1 MLNEQWKPLA
11 VAIAL
16 IASCTTPGWPC
27 GYHGFLGDGFSALH
41 ARSITVAV
49 AIRAA
54 ADENL
59 LDSEIVTPKVI
70 DLLALNKANLRLYRL
85 RSALQSGPHSTQTPF
100 SVLLVESGMWSRYLP
115 DGSELKLAVHTSGPL
130 PGDEVMVTGNAV
142 LAAIEKGRISV
153 QDAIRRGLIVI
164 DGQSSLAHALATA
177 L

>member
-59 LDSEIVTPKVI
+59 LDCEIVTPKVI
-70 DLLALNKANLRLYRL
+70 DLL

-100 SVLLVESGMWSRYLP
+100 SVLLIESGMLSRYLP
-115 DGSELKLAVHTSGPL
+115 DGFELKLAVHTSGPL
-130 PGDEVMVTGNAV
+130 PGDVMVTGNAV
-142 LAAIEKGRISV
+142 LAAIEKVRISV
-153 QDAIRRGLIVI
+153 
-164 DGQSSLAHALATA
+164 
-177 L
+177 